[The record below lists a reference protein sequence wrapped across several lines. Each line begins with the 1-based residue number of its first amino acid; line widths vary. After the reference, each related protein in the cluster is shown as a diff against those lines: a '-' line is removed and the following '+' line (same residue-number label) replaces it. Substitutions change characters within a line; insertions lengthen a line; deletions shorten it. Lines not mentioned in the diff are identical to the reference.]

1 MSFSSAVCSV
11 RPRAAAVAASH
22 AAFELKEECMKI
34 TELDNPAWSA
44 LTSRHS
50 HLAIGDGP
58 VRRYPAEVSPFAA
71 VESIEALPILAERM
85 ADGETAVLWSP
96 DELDA
101 PEGLD
106 LVVCFPILQM
116 AAFDFRPAEVNDDA
130 EALTSANVNEM
141 IELTTLMKPG
151 PFGLRTIEMG
161 NYIGLHE
168 NGRLAAM
175 AGERMKL
182 ADFTEISAICV
193 HPDFQG
199 RGHARRLTSILGKRI
214 IADGC
219 VPFLNVLPENV
230 AAIAL
235 YESLGFT
242 LRRQLH
248 VHLLRRPGGELADDP
263 FFSSL

>member
-1 MSFSSAVCSV
+1 
-11 RPRAAAVAASH
+11 
-22 AAFELKEECMKI
+22 MKM

-50 HLAIGDGP
+50 HMAIGDGP
-58 VRRYPAEVSPFAA
+58 VRRYPAEISPFAA
-71 VESIEALPILAERM
+71 IETTDALPVLAERM
-85 ADGETAVLWSP
+85 VEGETAVLWSP
-96 DELDA
+96 DELAA
-101 PEGLD
+101 PDGLD
-106 LVVCFPILQM
+106 LLVHFPILQM
-116 AAFDFRPAEVNDDA
+116 AGYHFRPVDVADNAEP
-130 EALTSANVNEM
+130 LTVAHVGEM

-151 PFGLRTIEMG
+151 PFSQRTIEMG
-161 NYIGLHE
+161 SYIGVFE

-175 AGERMKL
+175 AGERMKP

-214 IADGC
+214 VADGR
-219 VPFLNVLPENV
+219 VPFLNVLPENTT
-230 AAIAL
+230 AIGL

-242 LRRQLH
+242 MRRRLH
-248 VHLLRRPGGELADDP
+248 VHLLRKPGGDMADDP

>member
-1 MSFSSAVCSV
+1 
-11 RPRAAAVAASH
+11 
-22 AAFELKEECMKI
+22 MKI

-44 LTSRHS
+44 LTSRHA

-71 VESIEALPILAERM
+71 IETPGALPLLAERM
-85 ADGETAVLWSP
+85 AEGETAVLWSP
-96 DELDA
+96 DELQT

-106 LVVCFPILQM
+106 LLVHFPILQM
-116 AAFDFRPAEVNDDA
+116 AGYDFRPADVADDA
-130 EALTSANVNEM
+130 EPLTPENVDEM

-151 PFGLRTIEMG
+151 PFGARTIEMG
-161 NYIGLHE
+161 GYIGVFE
-168 NGRLAAM
+168 DGRLAAM
-175 AGERMKL
+175 AGERMKP

-214 IADGC
+214 VADGR
-219 VPFLNVLPENV
+219 VPFLNVLPEN
-230 AAIAL
+230 ATAIGL

-248 VHLLRRPGGELADDP
+248 VHLLRRPGGEMADDP

>member
-1 MSFSSAVCSV
+1 
-11 RPRAAAVAASH
+11 
-22 AAFELKEECMKI
+22 MKI

-58 VRRYPAEVSPFAA
+58 VRRYPAEISPFAA
-71 VESIEALPILAERM
+71 IETPDALPVLAYRM
-85 ADGETAVLWSP
+85 AEGETSVLWSP
-96 DELDA
+96 EELAA
-101 PEGLD
+101 PEGVD
-106 LVVCFPILQM
+106 LLVHFPILQM
-116 AAFDFRPAEVNDDA
+116 AAFNFHPADVADNAEPLTVAHVDD
-130 EALTSANVNEM
+130 M
-141 IELTTLMKPG
+141 IALTTLMKPG
-151 PFGLRTIEMG
+151 PFGARTIEMG
-161 NYIGLHE
+161 SYIGVFE

-175 AGERMKL
+175 AGERMKP

-214 IADGC
+214 VADGR
-219 VPFLNVLPENV
+219 VPFLNVLPENT
-230 AAIAL
+230 AAIGL

-242 LRRQLH
+242 LRRRLH
-248 VHLLRRPGGELADDP
+248 VHLLRKPGGDIADDP